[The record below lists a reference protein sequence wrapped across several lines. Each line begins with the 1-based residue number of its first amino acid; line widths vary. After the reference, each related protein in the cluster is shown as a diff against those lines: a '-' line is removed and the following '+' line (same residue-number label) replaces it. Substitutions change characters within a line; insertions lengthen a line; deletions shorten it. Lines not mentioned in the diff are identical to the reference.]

1 MFYETWGAMLK
12 RADDVLRQE
21 VRGHVSDPTARDR
34 LDAVATLL
42 GDLAAM
48 WPQLFAGLEG
58 ETRIYEGALTS
69 GELQL
74 DDDEADP
81 LARYRAAVAALDAQ
95 VQQARELPEHARV
108 RALHQIRA
116 AIVAAAEVQ
125 GAVVRGAADRA
136 AESTVR
142 RI

>member
-1 MFYETWGAMLK
+1 MFYETWGALLE
-12 RADDVLRQE
+12 RADDVLRHE
-21 VRGHVSDPTARDR
+21 VRGHVSDPMARDR

-48 WPQLFAGLEG
+48 WPQLFAGLER
-58 ETRIYEGALTS
+58 ETRIYEAALAS

-74 DDDEADP
+74 HDDETEP
-81 LARYRAAVAALDAQ
+81 LARYRAAVAALDTQ

-108 RALHQIRA
+108 PALHQIRT
-116 AIVAAAEVQ
+116 AIAAAAEVQ
-125 GAVVRGAADRA
+125 GAVVRRAAERA